1 MDNIQPEI
9 TTIWDEAKAF
19 VDQGNFNKAIEIY
32 KYILIR
38 YEDNPIAVEY
48 ANAYLGDA
56 YLTLRQLDRAEIH
69 VKKAIGCNPTKPGY
83 HYLLG
88 FVNSIQSHWSKAIKE
103 FELAVKAEPDNAEY
117 LRGLGWAIFNV
128 GYKLSGLEYLHKAN
142 KLEPLSVNILLD
154 LANAYLIML
163 DFKKAKMYGK
173 KALLIDPSYGLSC
186 KVLDKIEEFHKMY
199 RQPRV
204 RRKKDS

>member
-1 MDNIQPEI
+1 MDNVQPEI
-9 TTIWDEAKAF
+9 ATIWDEAKAY
-19 VDQGNFNKAIEIY
+19 VDQGNFDKAIEIY

-69 VKKAIGCNPTKPGY
+69 VEKAIGWNPTKPGY

-88 FVNSIQSHWSKAIKE
+88 FVNSIQSHWSKAFKE
-103 FELAVKAEPDNAEY
+103 FDLAVKAEPDNAEY
-117 LRGLGWAIFNV
+117 LRGLGWAIFNA
-128 GYKLSGLEYLHKAN
+128 GDKLKGLEYLHKAN
-142 KLEPLSVNILLD
+142 KLEPSSVNILLD
-154 LANAYLIML
+154 LANAYLMML

-173 KALLIDPSYGLSC
+173 KALLIDTDNGLSC
-186 KVLDKIEEFHKMY
+186 EVMDKIEEFHKMY